1 MFISFD
7 PTRGAVIKVVIGVQV
22 TKEDLVT
29 TSWPSISAVD
39 VAKGMVGRDNVA
51 IVSPASSRDSGPF
64 KRFVQSAGVEV
75 MYGDDFDVNL
85 RFIGLQQAKRADVIV
100 RLPVA
105 NFFADPRIIW
115 EQVELLDREE
125 LDLALLP
132 ERFDSRF
139 GGDVSSGRFF
149 GKFRK
154 EVGSSFRPW
163 AEAVTHSSF
172 KKGRIPREAVGH
184 WGSVRK
190 QVLLKQIK
198 DYWPERWNTATSPN
212 ETYQFFIDDI
222 KSRMGSHSGDIRVLD
237 LATGEGM
244 GAAMLAREGFEVVG
258 VDYDSNAIENA
269 RANFGNTGN
278 LRFDIGDALTYSD
291 ERGFDV
297 VVSLCTMGHIVEH
310 EEFLANV
317 GRLLRPGGYFLNAP
331 ALLLDNP
338 VGGTFLTQH
347 VHEYLLD
354 DLVRLTERFFAIVE
368 VFGENRGRFGPR
380 NIAHDF
386 GVVIARKIALVGQ

>member
-1 MFISFD
+1 MFNPFA
-7 PTRGAVIKVVIGVQV
+7 PTRGAVIKVVIGVQA
-22 TKEDLVT
+22 TKEDLET
-29 TSWPSISAVD
+29 TSWPSISALD

-51 IVSPASSRDSGPF
+51 IVSPTSSRDSGPF
-64 KRFVQSAGVEV
+64 ERFVQRAGVDV
-75 MYGDDFDVNL
+75 IYGDDFDVNS
-85 RFIGLQQAKRADVIV
+85 RFIELQRAMSADIIV

-105 NFFADPRIIW
+105 NFFADPGIIW
-115 EQVELLDREE
+115 QQVELLDRED

-132 ERFDSRF
+132 ERFDGRF

-149 GKFRK
+149 AKFRK

-163 AEAVTHSSF
+163 AEAVTHTSF
-172 KKGRIPREAVGH
+172 KTRRIPRDAVGH
-184 WGSVRK
+184 WGPVRE
-190 QVLLKQIK
+190 QFLLKQMK
-198 DYWPERWNTATSPN
+198 DFWPERWNTAASPN
-212 ETYQFFIDDI
+212 ETYQFFIDQI
-222 KSRMGSHSGDIRVLD
+222 GAHIPSQPGGVRILD

-258 VDYDSNAIENA
+258 VDYDSVAIENA

-278 LRFDIGDALTYSD
+278 LRFEVGDALTYSD
-291 ERGFDV
+291 EGGFDV
-297 VVSLCTMGHIVEH
+297 VVSVCTMGHIVEH

-331 ALLLDNP
+331 ALQLDNP
-338 VGGTFLTQH
+338 VGRTFLTQH

-354 DLVRLTERFFAIVE
+354 DLVTLTERFFPIAD
-368 VFGENRGRFGPR
+368 VFGENRGRFGPQ

-386 GVVIARKIALVGQ
+386 AVVIARKLSL